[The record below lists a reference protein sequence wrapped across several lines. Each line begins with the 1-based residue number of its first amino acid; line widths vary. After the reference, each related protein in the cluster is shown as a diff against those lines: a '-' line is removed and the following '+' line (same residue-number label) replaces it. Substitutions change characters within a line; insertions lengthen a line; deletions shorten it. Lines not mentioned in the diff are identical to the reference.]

1 MAGDSTDPDSF
12 DVSGP
17 IYEHAQQANHVM
29 TVFVVLVM
37 LLMGSIVI
45 GTGDTGSL
53 LMVIAFLVFLGV
65 IMFAFNKLYVTVDSG
80 EVSAR
85 FRWGWPERRYS
96 LADVHRVDVVRN
108 KWWYGFGVRITP
120 HGWMYNVWGLDAVQ
134 LNFHDG
140 QTFRIGSDEP
150 ARLAT
155 ALGYSPA
162 EGEPVD

>member
-1 MAGDSTDPDSF
+1 MAGESTDPERL

-17 IYEHAQQANHVM
+17 VYEHSQQAKHVM
-29 TVFVVLVM
+29 TAFVLLTM
-37 LLMGSIVI
+37 LLVLSIVI
-45 GTGDTGSL
+45 GTGDTGAL
-53 LMVIAFLVFLGV
+53 LLVIAFLAFIGI
-65 IMFAFNKLYVTVDSG
+65 IMVAFNKMHVTVYDG
-80 EVSAR
+80 EVSVR

-108 KWWYGFGVRITP
+108 KWWYGFGIRITP

-155 ALGYSPA
+155 ALGYSPT
-162 EGEPVD
+162 DD